1 MSLSLSDALSH
12 YRHLS
17 DTTHKFWAYFQA
29 IAIGAAAFA
38 WSRNAPGDAHSLL
51 LLFAAF
57 LVFAALN
64 WRLVIASQSAAITAA
79 TCIKSYASGVV
90 PSVPGDLKPMID
102 GIKPDRVVVVGLW
115 HAGLSLATLG
125 VIWWRYCLLSSHGL

>member
-29 IAIGAAAFA
+29 IAIGSAAFA
-38 WSRNAPGDAHSLL
+38 WSRNAPGDAPSLQ

-57 LVFAALN
+57 LVFAVLN
-64 WRLVIASQSAAITAA
+64 WRLVTASQSAVVAA
-79 TCIKSYASGVV
+79 ARCLKNHASGVV

-102 GIKPDRVVVVGLW
+102 GIKPDRVIVVGLW

-125 VIWWRYCLLSSHGL
+125 IIGWRYCLLSGNGV